1 MSDLIIVWE
10 NADEVPNSLLAYIKF
25 HQWIGPVKS
34 SELKDLP
41 QLPQIIFHQAPSC
54 PIDWWQWAR
63 AASRFE
69 HVELALWVLN
79 KQTPMIKLSKRGE
92 ISEAGVFPPH
102 MRDAFIPTGI
112 VYLKNAK
119 TSVQEEKIYLPSMEC
134 KRKPL
139 EVKDYRGAILL
150 DRDGVLNQD
159 RGYVFRDKDLQWEEL
174 GVRLIATAKQ
184 HDLDV
189 HVLTNQSG
197 IGRGYYREEEVQVL
211 HLQMNDL
218 LASRGLTVDS
228 WSFCPYHPK
237 GVAPYLFQSY
247 LRKPGPG
254 MLLELL
260 ANWPLDPL
268 HLLMVGDKASD
279 RLDYPGLPVFLI
291 HRQYDVKDVDAFV
304 FEDENELVNHVEL
317 FLENL

>member
-1 MSDLIIVWE
+1 VSPLIVVWDNE
-10 NADEVPNSLLAYIKF
+10 EEVPNSLLSYVQF
-25 HQWIGPVKS
+25 HQWIGPVKPN
-34 SELKDLP
+34 EVKDLP
-41 QLPQIIFHQAPSC
+41 QLPQLIFYRAPHG
-54 PIDWWQWAR
+54 PIDWWQWTR

-69 HVELALWVLN
+69 HVEMALWVLN
-79 KQTPMIKLSKRGE
+79 NQAPMIQLDSKGH
-92 ISEAGVFPPH
+92 ISEAGIFPSH
-102 MRDAFIPTGI
+102 TRDGFLPSGI
-112 VYLKNAK
+112 VYLRNKQSVAK
-119 TSVQEEKIYLPSMEC
+119 EKIFIPTMES
-134 KRKPL
+134 KRKPIAIS
-139 EVKDYRGAILL
+139 EYRGAILL

-218 LASRGLTVDS
+218 LSARGLAVDS

-237 GVAPYLFQSY
+237 GVDPYLFNSL

-279 RLDYPGLPVFLI
+279 RLHYPGLPVFLI
-291 HRQYDVKDVDAFV
+291 HRQYNVDSVDAFT
-304 FEDENELVNHVEL
+304 FEDENELINHLEL

>member
-1 MSDLIIVWE
+1 MIQLSAEGKLTEAKIFSPHIRDG
-10 NADEVPNSLLAYIKF
+10 F
-25 HQWIGPVKS
+25 
-34 SELKDLP
+34 LP
-41 QLPQIIFHQAPSC
+41 S
-54 PIDWWQWAR
+54 
-63 AASRFE
+63 
-69 HVELALWVLN
+69 
-79 KQTPMIKLSKRGE
+79 
-92 ISEAGVFPPH
+92 
-102 MRDAFIPTGI
+102 GI
-112 VYLKNAK
+112 VYQRSKNSLK
-119 TSVQEEKIYLPSMEC
+119 EEKIFLPVMESR
-134 KRKPL
+134 RKPI
-139 EVKDYRGAILL
+139 EPSQYRGAILL

-218 LASRGLTVDS
+218 LSSRGLTVDS

-237 GVAPYLFQSY
+237 GVDPYLFQTL

-254 MLLELL
+254 MLLELF
-260 ANWPLDPL
+260 ANWPIDPL
-268 HLLMVGDKASD
+268 QILMVGDKASD
-279 RLDYPGLPVFLI
+279 RLHYPGLPVFLI
-291 HRQYDVKDVDAFV
+291 HRQYDVDKVDAYV